1 MFTELLEAGLCTLE
15 WYNDDLPCPGLLPGV
30 CLAHTTDNFLSSP
43 PSPTVLS
50 KMEPGLTDTFR
61 PPGLPWLVMAGEAKL

>member
-30 CLAHTTDNFLSSP
+30 CLAHTTDNFLSSAP
-43 PSPTVLS
+43 AFLS
-50 KMEPGLTDTFR
+50 KMEPGLTETFR
-61 PPGLPWLVMAGEAKL
+61 PALPWLVVTGEAKL